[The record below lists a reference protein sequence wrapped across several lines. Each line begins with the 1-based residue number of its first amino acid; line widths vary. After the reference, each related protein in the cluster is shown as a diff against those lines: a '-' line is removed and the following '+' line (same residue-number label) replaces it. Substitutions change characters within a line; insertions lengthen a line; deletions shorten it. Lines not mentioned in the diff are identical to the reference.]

1 MKILSID
8 GGGIRGIIPAM
19 VLAEV
24 ERRCGRPAAQL
35 FDVIA
40 GTSTGGILACA
51 LASPDVDGRP
61 KHDASGLLDLYV
73 GDGPKIFHRSLVKR
87 VTSVDGYLDERYDN
101 SALRSSLEEHLGDAR
116 LKDAICE
123 LFVTAYELR
132 LREAFFFRSRR
143 ASGHD
148 LPPDAH
154 AGQYDFSMAD
164 VALATASAPT
174 YFEPVDV
181 VNSAGET
188 YSLIDGGVFATNPAM
203 CAYAD
208 YRRASGDEEIVVVSL
223 GTGTQ
228 TPTHGIDPDAA
239 RGWGRIGWVRPLIDV
254 IFDGVS
260 DTVEHELGQL
270 LDVRYVRIQA
280 PLKYANEALD
290 DASKANIDNLRRDAE
305 ELVSSSGD
313 KIDTVCR
320 LLAAG

>member
-1 MKILSID
+1 MGETMKILSID
-8 GGGIRGIIPAM
+8 GGGIRGLIPAM

-24 ERRCGRPAAQL
+24 EQRCGRPAAQL

-40 GTSTGGILACA
+40 GASTGGILATA
-51 LASPDVDGRP
+51 LASPDADGQPR
-61 KHDASGLLDLYV
+61 HAASRLVDLYLE
-73 GDGPKIFHRSLVKR
+73 DGPKIFHRSLLKR
-87 VTSVDGYLDERYDN
+87 VTSADGYVDERYDN
-101 SALRSSLEEHLGDAR
+101 SALRSSLHEHLGNAR

-123 LFVTAYELR
+123 VFVTAYELR

-143 ASGHD
+143 AVGAD
-148 LPPDAH
+148 
-154 AGQYDFSMAD
+154 QYDFAMAD

-181 VNSAGET
+181 VSATGET

-208 YRRASGDEEIVVVSL
+208 YRRAVAGEEIVLVSL

-228 TPTHGIDPDAA
+228 TPAHAIDPDAA
-239 RGWGRIGWVRPLIDV
+239 RGWGRIGWVRPLIDI

-260 DTVEHELGQL
+260 DTVEYELGQL
-270 LDVRYVRIQA
+270 LDIHYLRLQT

-290 DASKANIDNLRRDAE
+290 DASEANLENLKRDAD
-305 ELVSSSGD
+305 ELVST
-313 KIDTVCR
+313 KNAEIDALCD
-320 LLAAG
+320 LLS